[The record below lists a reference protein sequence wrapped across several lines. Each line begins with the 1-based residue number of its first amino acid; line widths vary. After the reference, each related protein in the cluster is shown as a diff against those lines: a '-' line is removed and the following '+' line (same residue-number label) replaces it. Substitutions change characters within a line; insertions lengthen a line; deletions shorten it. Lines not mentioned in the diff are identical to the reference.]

1 MASVRPRPDGGSPGA
16 DGAFAQIRLRTAR
29 PPDHRGRHASAY
41 LDPATRRRRP
51 ALRRAPLPCPRPRT
65 PSSWPSFRGPDAS
78 GVEAAGQ
85 PPLTWD
91 VAAGTNVAWKTPI
104 PGLGHSSPVVWG
116 DRIFVTSA
124 VPLPGPGGDAGVDA
138 DSTVTLKEVGSIPN
152 HARHAWRLYCL
163 DRATGRVL
171 WERTAHEGMPKAK
184 RHAKASQASATAA
197 TDGTHVVAM
206 MGSEGLYA
214 FDMAGTPLWT
224 KNLGHLNLGYVD
236 DKNEEWGPGSSP
248 VIHDG
253 LVIVQNDRHADS
265 YVVAF
270 DVRTGQEKWRVGRDE
285 MPSWATPLV
294 HRGTRTTVV
303 TNSPKAIRGH
313 DAATGKELWQ
323 VADGTQVK
331 VPTPVVFEDLVIVTG
346 GWPTGR
352 PADLRDQGRHR
363 RGGVEAR
370 TRVAVHDHAARL
382 PGRPLRDG
390 RQRRAQRLR
399 RPHRP
404 PLLPAAAGARR
415 RRLQRVTGRGGR
427 PRLPAERGRRDVRRP
442 RRADLRSCWRG
453 TT

>member
-1 MASVRPRPDGGSPGA
+1 
-16 DGAFAQIRLRTAR
+16 
-29 PPDHRGRHASAY
+29 
-41 LDPATRRRRP
+41 
-51 ALRRAPLPCPRPRT
+51 
-65 PSSWPSFRGPDAS
+65 
-78 GVEAAGQ
+78 
-85 PPLTWD
+85 
-91 VAAGTNVAWKTPI
+91 
-104 PGLGHSSPVVWG
+104 
-116 DRIFVTSA
+116 
-124 VPLPGPGGDAGVDA
+124 
-138 DSTVTLKEVGSIPN
+138 
-152 HARHAWRLYCL
+152 
-163 DRATGRVL
+163 
-171 WERTAHEGMPKAK
+171 MPKAK

-224 KNLGHLNLGYVD
+224 KDLGHLNLGYVD

-270 DVRTGQEKWRVGRDE
+270 DVAHRPGEVACRPRRDAVVG
-285 MPSWATPLV
+285 
-294 HRGTRTTVV
+294 
-303 TNSPKAIRGH
+303 
-313 DAATGKELWQ
+313 DAARAPRHPHDRRHQLAEGDSRPRCRDRQ
-323 VADGTQVK
+323 RAVAGRRRHAGEGADAGRVRG
-331 VPTPVVFEDLVIVTG
+331 PRDCHGRLAHR
-346 GWPTGR
+346 R

-382 PGRPLRDG
+382 SGRPLRDG
-390 RQRRAQRLR
+390 RQRRAERLR

-415 RRLQRVTGRGGR
+415 RRLQRLTGRGGR